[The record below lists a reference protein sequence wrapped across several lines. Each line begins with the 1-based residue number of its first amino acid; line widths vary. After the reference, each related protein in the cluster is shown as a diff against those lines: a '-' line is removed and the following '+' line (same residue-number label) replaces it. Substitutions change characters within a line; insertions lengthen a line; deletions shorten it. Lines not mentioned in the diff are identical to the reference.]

1 VRLPE
6 AIPQSKGETTMAID
20 EVPVQKDHATEPNP
34 NVGGGVKSVLIILAL
49 AVLAVGEMF
58 SINHMNMVRDQL
70 TTQQSQLRDDLTGQ
84 LRDQISNRLTAIEQ
98 QNAQQLD
105 SVKTELDNAA
115 RRVGAQS
122 GELKRARTMVSQL
135 QDQQRAQT
143 EQLKQELDQ
152 KADAQQVGAL
162 SQDVSTTKTDLSST
176 QKTVSTL
183 AADLG
188 MARSDMG
195 NLIARNHDDI
205 EYLRKL
211 GDRDYFEFT
220 LTRNEPAKVAGVS
233 LTLKKTNTKRYRFN
247 VATMVDD
254 MEVER
259 RDCTINAPVYF
270 YVNGSKKP
278 YELVV
283 NSVGSTQVKGY
294 LSTPKGVTEVASR
307 SEGAR

>member
-1 VRLPE
+1 
-6 AIPQSKGETTMAID
+6 MAID
-20 EVPVQKDHATEPNP
+20 DMPVQKDLSMEPSP
-34 NVGGGVKSVLIILAL
+34 SSGGGVKFVLIFLAL
-49 AVLAVGEMF
+49 AALAVGELF
-58 SINHMNMVRDQL
+58 TVSRMNTVREQL
-70 TTQQSQLRDDLTGQ
+70 TTQQNQLRDDLTGQ
-84 LRDQISNRLTAIEQ
+84 LRDQISHRLTTIERH
-98 QNAQQLD
+98 NAQQLD
-105 SVKTELDNAA
+105 AVKTELDAA
-115 RRVGAQS
+115 AKRVGAQG

-135 QDQQRAQT
+135 QDQQQAQT
-143 EQLKQELDQ
+143 EQLKQELAQ

-162 SQDVSTTKTDLSST
+162 SQDVSTTKTDLNTT

-220 LTRNEPAKVAGVS
+220 LTKEQPAKVAGVG
-233 LTLKKTNTKRYRFN
+233 LTLKKTNTKHYRFN

-259 RDCTINAPVYF
+259 KDCTINAPVYF

-294 LSTPKGVTEVASR
+294 LSTPKGVTVVATR
-307 SEGAR
+307 SEGAH